1 MVSPWLTG
9 ALGWAFFGPIG
20 GLLGYAAG
28 SLFNAAQRGDRTAGG
43 AGSAT
48 GPEAARNSFIASLL
62 VLTAAMMK
70 ADGRATKS
78 ELEVVKAFFRR
89 QFGREM
95 AQEALGLLRDLLR
108 REIAT
113 GPVCAQIRS
122 HMNYSQRMAL
132 LHYLFSIAH
141 ADGELHPAEDRLLRR
156 LAAELGIRAGDSRS
170 IAAMFAPK
178 ADPDADYRV
187 LEIPR
192 SASDDE
198 VRKAYRRMSMKHHP
212 DKVAHLGAEFRRRR
226 SSSGS
231 MQLIHA
237 LKKRGNGVRGQ
248 GGAGVQQW
256 FRVQRFRGFNG
267 SGVPGGREVGGP
279 WARRQ
284 RAGVRRPGRL
294 SRAVRWRSR
303 RASAA

>member
-28 SLFNAAQRGDRTAGG
+28 SLYNAAQRGDRTAVG
-43 AGSAT
+43 AGAAA

-70 ADGRATKS
+70 ADGRASKS

-113 GPVCAQIRS
+113 GPVCAQIRA

-141 ADGELHPAEDRLLRR
+141 ADGELHPAEDRLLQR
-156 LAAELGIRAGDSRS
+156 LAAELGFARATAGPLPRCSRRRPIRTRITACWKSRAPQPDDRTGTVVS
-170 IAAMFAPK
+170 PKRPPAAPK
-178 ADPDADYRV
+178 
-187 LEIPR
+187 E
-192 SASDDE
+192 
-198 VRKAYRRMSMKHHP
+198 
-212 DKVAHLGAEFRRRR
+212 
-226 SSSGS
+226 
-231 MQLIHA
+231 
-237 LKKRGNGVRGQ
+237 
-248 GGAGVQQW
+248 
-256 FRVQRFRGFNG
+256 
-267 SGVPGGREVGGP
+267 
-279 WARRQ
+279 
-284 RAGVRRPGRL
+284 
-294 SRAVRWRSR
+294 
-303 RASAA
+303 